1 MSCFS
6 STALMYFLAMELYI
20 KNTMHY
26 NNNIRIYHFRCV
38 IFAIACNSSGLV
50 SELASSTSTG

>member
-26 NNNIRIYHFRCV
+26 YIRIYHFRCV